1 MNNEAEQKL
10 NERIDVL
17 TQQVQMLANT
27 VALLSKIVAEA
38 PQKLP
43 EPRVGWGRYP
53 TGFAIPNGA
62 YSCHHVME
70 IG

>member
-1 MNNEAEQKL
+1 MHNETEQNL
-10 NERIDVL
+10 NRRIDVL
-17 TQQVQMLANT
+17 SQQVQMLSAT
-27 VALLSKIVAEA
+27 VALLSRMATEA

-62 YSCHHVME
+62 YSRHHVME